1 MCASSI
7 WKEIIHSVFARMCSL
22 CQCVIF
28 NVRERERER
37 KREREKERE
46 RERGGGG
53 GGGGGG
59 WGAITCMRLDTDYI

>member
-7 WKEIIHSVFARMCSL
+7 WKEIIHSVCARMCSL

-37 KREREKERE
+37 EREKERKRE
-46 RERGGGG
+46 REREREGGGG
-53 GGGGGG
+53 GG
-59 WGAITCMRLDTDYI
+59 GAITCMRLDTDYI